1 MSELGKPF
9 LKKSDEKKNKK
20 KKNRKSMSKC
30 CYGEQKTTSEICNF
44 DSNKKLG
51 PE

>member
-9 LKKSDEKKNKK
+9 LKKSDEKT
-20 KKNRKSMSKC
+20 KKNRKSMTKC
-30 CYGEQKTTSEICNF
+30 CYGEQKTTSDICNF

-51 PE
+51 LE